1 MLSEHSSDVK
11 SEIGQVLFVAAVK
24 ILQRLLSIPI
34 GFYISI
40 QQFKIDPVWDPIRND
55 PRFQPLLAGKR
66 PSGPNK
72 QRNAELKRL

>member
-11 SEIGQVLFVAAVK
+11 FEIGYVLFVAAVK

-40 QQFKIDPVWDPIRND
+40 QQLKIDPVWDPIRND

-66 PSGPNK
+66 PIGPNK
-72 QRNAELKRL
+72 

>member
-11 SEIGQVLFVAAVK
+11 FEIGHVLFVAAVK

-40 QQFKIDPVWDPIRND
+40 RHLKIDPVWDPIRNG
-55 PRFQPLLAGKR
+55 PGFQKLLAGKEQIV
-66 PSGPNK
+66 PNK
-72 QRNAELKRL
+72 